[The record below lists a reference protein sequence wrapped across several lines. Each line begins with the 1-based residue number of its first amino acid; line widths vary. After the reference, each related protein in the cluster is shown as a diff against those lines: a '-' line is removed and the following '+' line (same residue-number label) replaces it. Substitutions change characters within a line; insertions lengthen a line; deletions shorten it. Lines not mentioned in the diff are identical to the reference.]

1 MEDAVPAEQPAPI
14 QQPTPAGLTVTPAFT
29 WIALIALIATMV
41 LWLAFT
47 PNGIL
52 GKADAVGY
60 AVCHRIEARSFL
72 FPNGR
77 QLPMCAR
84 CSGQFLGVLVGLLGP
99 GLILRRRRAAN
110 YPPTLIVVIMLLFT
124 AFWAFDGSNS
134 FLHLLPYE
142 NLPRLYSPSNFL
154 RVFSGMW
161 HGITM
166 GSILLPIVNA
176 SLWADATH
184 ERTIDNLWHYAILLG
199 VGAVIILMV
208 LSGLAV
214 FLYPLAVLSAIGALS
229 VLAAAST
236 VLIASIL
243 DQENRART
251 LREALPL
258 IMFGMA
264 AAVAVIGLIDAFRFS
279 MFGTWEGI
287 EPLVD
292 LAHSIL

>member
-1 MEDAVPAEQPAPI
+1 MTDTLPPAQKTAG
-14 QQPTPAGLTVTPAFT
+14 GLTVTPAFT
-29 WIALIALIATMV
+29 WIALVALIVTMV
-41 LWLAFT
+41 LWLTFT
-47 PNGIL
+47 PNGLL

-72 FPNGR
+72 FPNGK

-84 CSGQFLGVLVGLLGP
+84 CSGTFLGVLVGLLGP

-110 YPPTLIVVIMLLFT
+110 YPPTLIIVTMLAFT
-124 AFWAFDGSNS
+124 GFWAFDGSNS
-134 FLHLLPYE
+134 FLHLLPYDD
-142 NLPRLYSPSNFL
+142 LPRLYGPTNFL
-154 RVFSGMW
+154 RIFTGMF

-166 GSILLPIVNA
+166 GSILLPVVNA
-176 SLWADATH
+176 SLWADATNQ
-184 ERTIDNLWHYAILLG
+184 RTIGKLWHYGVLLA
-199 VGAVIILMV
+199 VGAVLILMV

-214 FLYPLAVLSAIGALS
+214 FLYPLAVLSAVGALS

-279 MFGTWEGI
+279 VFGTWEGI
-287 EPLVD
+287 IPLV
-292 LAHSIL
+292 